1 MTVLYITYDG
11 LLDPLGPSQILPY
24 IKDISKHQDE
34 VIVVSFEK
42 SERLLHGKDDLLSD
56 LQNYSIEWKPLLF
69 TKGMGFL
76 GKLLDLSRM
85 YLKAFIITFKYNIRV
100 VHTRSHAPAQVGLF
114 VKRITKAKFVFD
126 FRGLW
131 VNERVDKGGWDLNR
145 FFHRLQ
151 YKYYKRVER
160 KLLVQ
165 SDHVVVLTNK
175 VVDEVMRLGSIEK
188 SRITVIPCCADYSHF
203 PLSTDTHKI
212 DARILLG
219 IPADA
224 FVLGYLG
231 SIGKMY
237 LLDRFFHLFKLAV
250 NVRKDCHALLIT
262 RDTFALKQLM
272 KSYLTPELSSRIHI
286 KSASRDEVP
295 VFLPAMNIMVSFILS
310 TYARQGSS
318 PTKMA
323 ESFAMGIPVIANP
336 GVGDVKQV
344 VAQIDGGCVVD
355 SFSDADLM
363 EVVQNLDKICLKGG
377 QRLRDASRSIL
388 GLEYATQCYQSVYDK
403 LA

>member
-1 MTVLYITYDG
+1 MAILYITYDG

-24 IKDISKHQDE
+24 VKDISRHQDE
-34 VIVVSFEK
+34 VVVVSFEK
-42 SERLLHGKDDLLSD
+42 SERLLHGKDALLSD
-56 LQNYSIEWKPLLF
+56 LRNYSITWKPLLF
-69 TKGMGFL
+69 TKGLGFL

-85 YLKAFIITFKYNIRV
+85 YLKAFIIACKYNIKV
-100 VHTRSHAPAQVGLF
+100 VHTRSHPPAQVGLF
-114 VKRITKAKFVFD
+114 IKRITKAKFIFD

-131 VNERVDKGGWDLNR
+131 VDERVDKGGWDLNR

-151 YKYYKRVER
+151 YKYFKRVER

-175 VVDEVMRLGSIEK
+175 VVDEVIKLGAIEK
-188 SRITVIPCCADYSHF
+188 SKITVIPCCADYNHF
-203 PLSTDTHKI
+203 PLSTDTRKI
-212 DARILLG
+212 DARISLG
-219 IPADA
+219 IPTDA

-231 SIGKMY
+231 SIGRMY
-237 LLDRFFHLFKLAV
+237 LLDRFFHLFKLAAK
-250 NVRKDCHALLIT
+250 VRKDCHALLIT
-262 RDTFALKQLM
+262 RDTSALKQLM
-272 KSYLTPELSSRIHI
+272 KCYLTPELSGRVHV

-295 VFLPAMNIMVSFILS
+295 VFLPAMDVMVSFIFS
-310 TYARQGSS
+310 TYARTGAS

-323 ESFAMGIPVIANP
+323 ECFATGIPAIANP

-344 VAQIDGGCVVD
+344 VDRLDGGWIVD
-355 SFSDADLM
+355 PYSDADLM
-363 EVVQNLDKICLKGG
+363 EVVQKLDTICSKGG

-403 LA
+403 LV